1 MLRKKKKYAVL
12 HSVSVHAWSVGCIQ
26 LFEILRTVA
35 CQAPLSEISQAKIL
49 EWVTIPFSK
58 GSSQPRDQTHIPYVA
73 GRVLTV

>member
-26 LFEILRTVA
+26 VFAILRTVA

-58 GSSQPRDQTHIPYVA
+58 GSSQPRD
-73 GRVLTV
+73 